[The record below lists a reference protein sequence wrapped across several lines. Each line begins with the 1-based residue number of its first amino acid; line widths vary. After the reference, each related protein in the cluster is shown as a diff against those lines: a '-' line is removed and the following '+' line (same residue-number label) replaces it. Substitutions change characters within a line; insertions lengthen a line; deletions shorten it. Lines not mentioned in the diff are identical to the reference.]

1 MAPIHL
7 SHSKETIGSTTSKV
21 VKKILFAITLI
32 SLFSQSVFA
41 HEFDISNPELLKIQ
55 LNDEILVRPPPMIN
69 PPTVNTQKTTAATKN
84 EKIVTGTKSPS
95 PTNMNQIIYTILGLA
110 ALMAAWIFYSLWQ
123 VRNIEMPEYEVIEKK
138 DGYEIRK
145 YKSYILAETE
155 ISGEMKKAL
164 YKGFITIA
172 DYIFGNNV
180 SKKTIAMTA
189 PVLQQEQSETI
200 AMTAPVIQQKTSS
213 KSYKIAFVMP
223 SKYTLETLPK
233 PKNSRV
239 HFTEVKAYK
248 AAVLRFSGFL
258 SKRNIESKK
267 VKLLSQLQKD
277 HLKPDG
283 EAMFAGYNP
292 PSTPPFMRRN
302 EIIVKIK

>member
-7 SHSKETIGSTTSKV
+7 SHSKEIIGSTTSKV

-32 SLFSQSVFA
+32 SLFSQSTFA

-55 LNDEILVRPPPMIN
+55 LDDEILVRPPPMIN
-69 PPTVNTQKTTAATKN
+69 PPTVNNQKTTVATKN
-84 EKIVTGTKSPS
+84 ESTKSPS

-123 VRNIEMPEYEVIEKK
+123 VRNIETPQYEVIEKK

-145 YKSYILAETE
+145 YRSYILAETE

-189 PVLQQEQSETI
+189 PV
-200 AMTAPVIQQKTSS
+200 IQQKTSP

-267 VKLLSQLQKD
+267 AKLLNQLHKD